1 VIVRYTQL
9 WKLVQSVRLRESRRP
24 AYMVN
29 GRHDLR
35 AHVAD
40 ADLRQ
45 VFGRGH
51 GSSFSSRLILSAT
64 LPT

>member
-1 VIVRYTQL
+1 MGGGDVIVRYTQL
-9 WKLVQSVRLRESRRP
+9 WKLVQSVRLRESGRP

-40 ADLRQ
+40 ADLRA
-45 VFGRGH
+45 
-51 GSSFSSRLILSAT
+51 SSVRERSWIQLFQ
-64 LPT
+64 